1 MRVVIDN
8 DDHARLS
15 GFTSLTII
23 SDVPPSTTSGTPR
36 WMAPE
41 LLDPEP
47 SASHCTK
54 ESDCY
59 SLGMVIY
66 EVLSGE
72 SPFAA
77 THHIYKVVID
87 VIAGVRPSRPRG
99 TQRAWFTDSLWEMLE
114 LCWRREPGDRP
125 HLETVLRCLQ
135 GTAPRSKQAS
145 VVDECVEAD
154 THQKSNGVAKE
165 HGVFLS
171 SSL

>member
-1 MRVVIDN
+1 
-8 DDHARLS
+8 
-15 GFTSLTII
+15 
-23 SDVPPSTTSGTPR
+23 
-36 WMAPE
+36 MAPE

-54 ESDCY
+54 ESDYY

-99 TQRAWFTDSLWEMLE
+99 TQGAWFTDSLWEMLE

-125 HLETVLRCLQ
+125 HLELCFGVCRVPHHGRSTPLSLMYVWRQILIRSRMAWRRNTVCFYR
-135 GTAPRSKQAS
+135 PRFSARS
-145 VVDECVEAD
+145 LI
-154 THQKSNGVAKE
+154 
-165 HGVFLS
+165 FLATQ
-171 SSL
+171 